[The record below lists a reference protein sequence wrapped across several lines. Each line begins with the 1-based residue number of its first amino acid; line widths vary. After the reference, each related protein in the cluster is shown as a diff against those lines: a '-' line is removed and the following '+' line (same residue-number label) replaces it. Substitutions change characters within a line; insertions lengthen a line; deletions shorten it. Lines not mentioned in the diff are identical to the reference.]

1 MGASFFSCVAC
12 SSVRP
17 VSCCSVFCALASVN
31 VQKSISIK
39 RLMDEYFGFIGR
51 LLNEGGIDSLALT
64 PRRVSTLIH
73 SSYWLGRSESLSST
87 CAVHQLHLSP
97 ARERGHGVND

>member
-12 SSVRP
+12 SSARP

-51 LLNEGGIDSLALT
+51 LLNEDGIDSLGVDSKTSLYFDSFFLLDWTEREFTT
-64 PRRVSTLIH
+64 PVRCPSTL
-73 SSYWLGRSESLSST
+73 SPRS
-87 CAVHQLHLSP
+87 
-97 ARERGHGVND
+97 ARQ